1 MLRSLRGLRV
11 QLLLWAIIPLI
22 LIVVSVSVLGVVTHQ
37 SSMRDLIAQR
47 DTQLVGVAADL
58 LNERLKLHL
67 RLLEIV
73 VTDSADLPDL
83 PEFDGGLLRLAGDG
97 AVVSATPSNE
107 AWTGRMVLVDAVVDK
122 VQQTGTARIS
132 EPFSDP
138 VNDQRWLLFAVPTPE
153 GGALVGLASFSHL
166 GVPTMIDSLGTGRR
180 GVTSLVDSRG
190 VVLYHPDPNEEGQDI
205 HQRAGIVALLQGEQG
220 AAFHREPDGEEM
232 VIGYAPVGLADWGMV
247 VHEPWGD
254 AIAPLMRVSE
264 MTLIVLVLTTVAA
277 LLVIYFGMRYIIG
290 PLQELEQ
297 KARRV
302 AWGEFDAIQEPVG
315 GIEEVE
321 TLRQTLNQMTLQIRG
336 YQVALRD
343 YLAALTAA
351 EEEERRRVARELHDE
366 TVQNLIAV
374 GHRVEMCEKAAGD
387 PEQLA
392 RRLEETRSLA
402 AEALNST
409 RRLIYNLRPVYLEDL
424 GLVAAVRA
432 LTRDWKPEHGTPTI
446 KVAVLG
452 DSERLDQDVELAAF
466 RIVQEA
472 LANVMRHARAKTVH
486 IQLEFGK
493 EELVLTVRDDGV
505 GFAAP
510 QAPQE
515 MVHQGHFGLMG
526 IHERALRVGGHLSV
540 QSEVEQGTT
549 LIVTLP
555 YSCPS
560 PSPVLDSIQSA
571 D

>member
-47 DTQLVGVAADL
+47 DAQLAGVAADL
-58 LNERLKLHL
+58 LNERLNLHL
-67 RLLEIV
+67 RLLETIV
-73 VTDSADLPDL
+73 AENADLPDL
-83 PEFDGGLLRLAGDG
+83 PEFDGGLLRLDRDG
-97 AVVSATPSNE
+97 ATVSATPSSE
-107 AWTGRMVLVDAVVDK
+107 VWAGRMDLVGAVVDK
-122 VQQTGTARIS
+122 VQQTGSARIS

-138 VNDQRWLLFAVPTPE
+138 VNDHRSLLFAVPTPE
-153 GGALVGLASFSHL
+153 RGALVGLASFSHL
-166 GVPTMIDSLGTGRR
+166 GLPTMIDSLGTGRR
-180 GVTSLVDSRG
+180 GVTSLVDGRG
-190 VVLYHPDPNEEGQDI
+190 VVLYHPDPDQEGQDI
-205 HQRAGIVALLQGEQG
+205 HQRAGIAALLQGERG

-232 VIGYAPVGLADWGMV
+232 VIGYAPVGLAGWGMV
-247 VHEPWGD
+247 IHEPWGD
-254 AIAPLMRVSE
+254 AVAPLMRVSE
-264 MTLIVLVLTTVAA
+264 MTPIVLVLTAVAA
-277 LLVIYFGMRYIIG
+277 LLVIYFGMRYIIR

-297 KARRV
+297 KATRV

-321 TLRQTLNQMTLQIRG
+321 TLRQTLNQMTSQIRG

-343 YLAALTAA
+343 YLAALTTA

-366 TVQNLIAV
+366 TVQNLIAL
-374 GHRVEMCEKAAGD
+374 GHRVEMCEKAAED

-392 RRLEETRSLA
+392 HRLEETRSLA

-424 GLVAAVRA
+424 GLGAAVQA
-432 LTRDWKPEHGTPTI
+432 LARDLEAEHGTPTI
-446 KVAVLG
+446 EVAVLG
-452 DSERLDQDVELAAF
+452 DSGRLEQDMELTAF

-472 LANVMRHARAKTVH
+472 LANVIRHARAKTVQ

-493 EELVLTVRDDGV
+493 EELVLTVRDDGI

-515 MVHQGHFGLMG
+515 MVHHGHFGLMG
-526 IHERALRVGGHLSV
+526 IHERALRFGGHLSL
-540 QSEVEQGTT
+540 QSELEQSTT

-555 YSCPS
+555 YSCPA
-560 PSPVLDSIQSA
+560 PSLIPDLTLRVD
-571 D
+571 